1 MKKALLIVNPKSGTS
16 AASKDSVIETAQRIL
31 PLSGIELDVA
41 RTERRGHASELAAA
55 AAAAGVPVVIA
66 AGGDGTVNE
75 TARALCHTDV
85 AMGIIPCGSGNG
97 LARHLNV
104 PMNTEKAL
112 GVIAAGRTEVIDFCT
127 ANGEP
132 FFCTFGMGFDAAVS
146 DRFAS
151 RPDRRGLRNYVRA
164 AVEVFLRYK
173 SQEYTISTSDGT
185 HTERAFIV
193 ACCNASQYGNNAF
206 IAPRASLTDGL
217 MDITII
223 HRATWLSH
231 AVSGIRIMTGSLSKS
246 GGVSMIRTSDLHI
259 SRPVAGPAHLDGEV
273 ARLGKEI
280 DVKCHHNALKVF
292 TPGEVKVR
300 PLLTSLG
307 LKK

>member
-16 AASKDSVIETAQRIL
+16 AASKDSIIEMAQRIL
-31 PLSGIELDVA
+31 PKAGLDLEVA

-55 AAAAGVPVVIA
+55 ASKAGVPVVIA

-75 TARALCHTDV
+75 TARALCYTDT

-97 LARHLNV
+97 LARHLNI
-104 PMNTEKAL
+104 PMSPEKAI
-112 GVIAAGRTEVIDFCT
+112 GVIADGRTDVIDFCT

-151 RPDRRGLRNYVRA
+151 RPDRRGLKNYVRA

-173 SQEYTISTSDGT
+173 SQEYTLSTSDGT
-185 HTERAFIV
+185 LTKRAFIV

-217 MDITII
+217 MDVTII
-223 HRATWLSH
+223 HRGTWLSH
-231 AVSGIRIMTGSLSKS
+231 AMSGLRIMTGSLGES
-246 GGVSMIRTSDLHI
+246 GSVSMIRTSDLHI
-259 SRPVAGPAHLDGEV
+259 SRPIAGPAHLDGEV

-280 DVKCHHNALKVF
+280 DVKCNHKALKVF
-292 TPGEVKVR
+292 TPGEVIVR
-300 PLLTSLG
+300 PIWK
-307 LKK
+307 LK

>member
-1 MKKALLIVNPKSGTS
+1 MKALLIVNPKSGTS
-16 AASKDSVIETAQRIL
+16 ASSKDSIVELARKVL
-31 PLSGIELDVA
+31 PEAGYDLEVVY
-41 RTERRGHASELAAA
+41 TERRGHASELASAA
-55 AAAAGVPVVIA
+55 SAAGVATVIA

-75 TARALCHTDV
+75 TARALCYTDT

-97 LARHLNV
+97 LARHLNISMK
-104 PMNTEKAL
+104 PENAL
-112 GVIAAGRTEVIDFCT
+112 RTITDGRTELIDFCT

-173 SQEYTISTSDGT
+173 SQEYTIFTPEET
-185 HTERAFIV
+185 LTQRAFIV
-193 ACCNASQYGNNAF
+193 ACCNASQYGNDAF

-217 MDITII
+217 LDITII
-223 HRATWLSH
+223 HRGTWLSH
-231 AVSGIRIMTGSLSKS
+231 ALSGLQIMTGSLGESARVRQIKAPE
-246 GGVSMIRTSDLHI
+246 IHI
-259 SRPVAGPAHLDGEV
+259 SRPIAGPAHLDGEV

-280 DVKCHHNALKVF
+280 DVKCNHKALRVF
-292 TPGEVKVR
+292 TPGEVIVLPFWKR
-300 PLLTSLG
+300 
-307 LKK
+307 

>member
-1 MKKALLIVNPKSGTS
+1 MKALLIVNPKSGTS
-16 AASKDSVIETAQRIL
+16 AASKDAVAAMARQLL
-31 PLSGIELDVA
+31 PAAGVELEIA
-41 RTERRGHASELAAA
+41 YTERRGHASELASAA
-55 AAAAGVPVVIA
+55 SAAGVETVIA

-75 TARALCHTDV
+75 TARALCYTPT

-97 LARHLNV
+97 LARHLNI
-104 PMNTEKAL
+104 PMNAEKAFQTIL
-112 GVIAAGRTEVIDFCT
+112 DGRTDVIDFCT

-173 SQEYTISTSDGT
+173 SEEYTLSTPEET
-185 HTERAFIV
+185 LTERAFIV

-206 IAPRASLTDGL
+206 IAPRASLTDGR
-217 MDITII
+217 MDVTVI
-223 HRATWLSH
+223 HRGSWLSH
-231 AVSGIRIMTGSLSKS
+231 ALSGIQIMTGSLGESAR
-246 GGVSMIRTSDLHI
+246 VRQLRTSELHI

-280 DVKCHHNALKVF
+280 EVKCNHKALKVF

-300 PLLTSLG
+300 PIW
-307 LKK
+307 KFK

>member
-16 AASKDSVIETAQRIL
+16 AASKDSIIEMAQRIL
-31 PLSGIELDVA
+31 PQAGLELEVT

-55 AAAAGVPVVIA
+55 ASAAGVPVVIA

-75 TARALCHTDV
+75 TARALCYTGT

-97 LARHLNV
+97 LARHLNI
-104 PMNTEKAL
+104 PMNPEKAL
-112 GVIAAGRTEVIDFCT
+112 GVIAAGRTDVIDFCT

-151 RPDRRGLRNYVRA
+151 RPDRRGLKNYVRA

-173 SQEYTISTSDGT
+173 SQEYTLSTPDGT
-185 HTERAFIV
+185 LTKRAFIV

-217 MDITII
+217 MDVTII
-223 HRATWLSH
+223 HRGTWLSH
-231 AVSGIRIMTGSLSKS
+231 AMSGLRIMTGSLGES
-246 GGVSMIRTSDLHI
+246 GSVSMIRTSELHI
-259 SRPVAGPAHLDGEV
+259 SRPIAGPAHLDGEV

-280 DVKCHHNALKVF
+280 YVKCNHNALKVF
-292 TPGEVKVR
+292 TPGEVIVR
-300 PLLTSLG
+300 PIWK
-307 LKK
+307 LK

>member
-1 MKKALLIVNPKSGTS
+1 MIKALLIVNPKSGTS
-16 AASKDSVIETAQRIL
+16 AASKDSIVEMALRML
-31 PLSGIELDVA
+31 PAAGIEPEVA
-41 RTERRGHASELAAA
+41 YTERRGHASELASA
-55 AAAAGVPVVIA
+55 AAAAGIPIVIA

-75 TARALCHTDV
+75 TARALCYTQT

-97 LARHLNV
+97 LARHLGLS
-104 PMNTEKAL
+104 MNPERAL
-112 GVIAAGRTEVIDFCT
+112 QTVVDGRTETIDFCT

-151 RPDRRGLRNYVRA
+151 RPDRRGLKNYVRA

-173 SQEYTISTSDGT
+173 SQEYTLSTPEGT
-185 HTERAFIV
+185 LTKRAFIV

-217 MDITII
+217 MDVTVI
-223 HRATWLSH
+223 HRGTWLSH
-231 AVSGIRIMTGSLSKS
+231 ALSGLRIMTGSLGES
-246 GGVSMIRTSDLHI
+246 GSVSMLRTRELHI
-259 SRPVAGPAHLDGEV
+259 SRPIAGPAHLDGEV

-280 DVKCHHNALKVF
+280 DVKCNHNALRVF

>member
-16 AASKDSVIETAQRIL
+16 AASKDSIIEMAQRIL
-31 PLSGIELDVA
+31 PKAGLDLEVA

-55 AAAAGVPVVIA
+55 ASKAGVPVVIA

-75 TARALCHTDV
+75 TARALCYTDT

-97 LARHLNV
+97 LARHLNI
-104 PMNTEKAL
+104 PMSPEKAI
-112 GVIAAGRTEVIDFCT
+112 GVIADGRTDVIDFCT

-151 RPDRRGLRNYVRA
+151 RPDRRGLKNYVRA

-173 SQEYTISTSDGT
+173 SQEYTLSTPDGT
-185 HTERAFIV
+185 LTKRAFIV

-217 MDITII
+217 MDVTII
-223 HRATWLSH
+223 HRGTWLSH
-231 AVSGIRIMTGSLSKS
+231 AMSGLRIMTGSLGES
-246 GGVSMIRTSDLHI
+246 GSVSMIRTSDLHI
-259 SRPVAGPAHLDGEV
+259 SRPIAGPAHLDGEV

-280 DVKCHHNALKVF
+280 DVKCNHKALKVF
-292 TPGEVKVR
+292 TPGEVIVR
-300 PLLTSLG
+300 PIWK
-307 LKK
+307 LK

>member
-1 MKKALLIVNPKSGTS
+1 MKALLIVNPKSGTS
-16 AASKDSVIETAQRIL
+16 ASSKDSIVELARKVL
-31 PLSGIELDVA
+31 PEAGYDLEVVY
-41 RTERRGHASELAAA
+41 TERRGHASELASAA
-55 AAAAGVPVVIA
+55 SAEGIGTVIA

-75 TARALCHTDV
+75 TARALCYTDT

-97 LARHLNV
+97 LARHLNISMK
-104 PMNTEKAL
+104 PENAL
-112 GVIAAGRTEVIDFCT
+112 RTITDGRTELIDFCT

-173 SQEYTISTSDGT
+173 SQEYTISTPEET
-185 HTERAFIV
+185 LTQRAFIV
-193 ACCNASQYGNNAF
+193 ACCNASQYGNDAF

-217 MDITII
+217 LDITII
-223 HRATWLSH
+223 HRGTWLSH
-231 AVSGIRIMTGSLSKS
+231 ALSGLQIMTGSLGESARVRQIKAPE
-246 GGVSMIRTSDLHI
+246 IHI
-259 SRPVAGPAHLDGEV
+259 SRPIAGPAHLDGEV

-280 DVKCHHNALKVF
+280 DVKCNHKALRVF
-292 TPGEVKVR
+292 TPGEVIVLPFWKR
-300 PLLTSLG
+300 
-307 LKK
+307 

>member
-1 MKKALLIVNPKSGTS
+1 MKALLIVNPKSGTS
-16 AASKDSVIETAQRIL
+16 ASSKDSIVELARKVL
-31 PLSGIELDVA
+31 PEAGYDLEVVY
-41 RTERRGHASELAAA
+41 TERRGHASELAEAA
-55 AAAAGVPVVIA
+55 SAAGVATVIA

-75 TARALCHTDV
+75 TARALCYTDT

-97 LARHLNV
+97 LARHLNISMK
-104 PMNTEKAL
+104 PENAL
-112 GVIAAGRTEVIDFCT
+112 RTITDGRTELIDFCT

-173 SQEYTISTSDGT
+173 SQEYTISTPEET
-185 HTERAFIV
+185 LTQRAFIV
-193 ACCNASQYGNNAF
+193 ACCNASQYGNDAF

-217 MDITII
+217 LDITII
-223 HRATWLSH
+223 HRGTWLSH
-231 AVSGIRIMTGSLSKS
+231 ALSGLQIMTGSLGESARVRQIKAPE
-246 GGVSMIRTSDLHI
+246 IHI
-259 SRPVAGPAHLDGEV
+259 SRPIAGPAHLDGEV

-280 DVKCHHNALKVF
+280 DVKCNHKALRVF
-292 TPGEVKVR
+292 TPGEVIVLPFWKR
-300 PLLTSLG
+300 
-307 LKK
+307 

>member
-1 MKKALLIVNPKSGTS
+1 MKALLIVNPKSGTS
-16 AASKDSVIETAQRIL
+16 AASKDSIVELARRIL
-31 PLSGIELDVA
+31 PDAGFELEVVY
-41 RTERRGHASELAAA
+41 TERRGHASELASAA
-55 AAAAGVPVVIA
+55 ADSGVPVVIA

-75 TARALCHTDV
+75 TARALCYRETSL
-85 AMGIIPCGSGNG
+85 GIIPCGSGNG
-97 LARHLNV
+97 LARHLNLS
-104 PMNTEKAL
+104 MNPERAL
-112 GVIAAGRTEVIDFCT
+112 RTIAAGRVETIDFCT

-173 SQEYTISTSDGT
+173 SQEYTLSTPEET
-185 HTERAFIV
+185 LTERAFIV

-217 MDITII
+217 MDVTVI
-223 HRATWLSH
+223 HRGSWLSH
-231 AVSGIRIMTGSLSKS
+231 ALSGLQIMTGSLADSAR
-246 GGVSMIRTSDLHI
+246 VRFIRTSSLHI
-259 SRPVAGPAHLDGEV
+259 SRPFAGPAHLDGEV
-273 ARLGKEI
+273 ARIGKEI
-280 DVKCHHNALKVF
+280 DVKCNHKALRVF
-292 TPGEVKVR
+292 TPGEVRVR

-307 LKK
+307 IAK

>member
-1 MKKALLIVNPKSGTS
+1 MKALLIVNPKSGTS
-16 AASKDSVIETAQRIL
+16 ASSKDSIVELARKVL
-31 PLSGIELDVA
+31 PEAGYDLEVVY
-41 RTERRGHASELAAA
+41 TERRGHASELASAA
-55 AAAAGVPVVIA
+55 SAAGVATVIA

-75 TARALCHTDV
+75 TARALCYTDT

-97 LARHLNV
+97 LARHLNISMK
-104 PMNTEKAL
+104 PENAL
-112 GVIAAGRTEVIDFCT
+112 RTITDGRTELIDFCT

-173 SQEYTISTSDGT
+173 SQEYTISTPEET
-185 HTERAFIV
+185 LTQRAFIV
-193 ACCNASQYGNNAF
+193 ACCNASQYGNDAF

-217 MDITII
+217 LDITII
-223 HRATWLSH
+223 HRGTWLSH
-231 AVSGIRIMTGSLSKS
+231 ALSGLQIMTGSLGESARVRQIKAPE
-246 GGVSMIRTSDLHI
+246 IHI
-259 SRPVAGPAHLDGEV
+259 SRPIAGPAHLDGEV

-280 DVKCHHNALKVF
+280 DVKCNHKALRVF
-292 TPGEVKVR
+292 TPGEVIVLPFWKR
-300 PLLTSLG
+300 
-307 LKK
+307 

>member
-1 MKKALLIVNPKSGTS
+1 MKALLIVNPKSGTS
-16 AASKDSVIETAQRIL
+16 ASSKDSIVELARKVL
-31 PLSGIELDVA
+31 PEAGYDLEVVY
-41 RTERRGHASELAAA
+41 TERRGHASELASAA
-55 AAAAGVPVVIA
+55 SAAGIGTVIA

-75 TARALCHTDV
+75 TARALCYTDT

-97 LARHLNV
+97 LARHLNISMK
-104 PMNTEKAL
+104 PENAL
-112 GVIAAGRTEVIDFCT
+112 RTITDGRTELIDFCT

-173 SQEYTISTSDGT
+173 SQEYTISTPEET
-185 HTERAFIV
+185 LTQRAFIV
-193 ACCNASQYGNNAF
+193 ACCNASQYGNDAF

-217 MDITII
+217 LDITII
-223 HRATWLSH
+223 HRGTWLSH
-231 AVSGIRIMTGSLSKS
+231 ALSGLQIMTGSLGESARVRQIKAPE
-246 GGVSMIRTSDLHI
+246 IHI
-259 SRPVAGPAHLDGEV
+259 SRPIAGPAHLDGEV

-280 DVKCHHNALKVF
+280 DVKCNHKALRVF
-292 TPGEVKVR
+292 TPGEVIVLPFWKR
-300 PLLTSLG
+300 
-307 LKK
+307 